1 MGENLFLSRSY
12 GVFAPLFSGRCG
24 GFAAPPHPCLPKTP
38 RSATEETH
46 GLLAADPGI
55 LGGQTRVFFSRMIHP
70 ARERGKTF
78 RPQTHPQKG

>member
-12 GVFAPLFSGRCG
+12 GVFAPPFFGRCR
-24 GFAAPPHPCLPKTP
+24 GFAVPPHPCLPKTP

-55 LGGQTRVFFSRMIHP
+55 LGGQTRVSFSRIIHP

-78 RPQTHPQKG
+78 RQQTHPRKG